1 MAQSDFTEK
10 SKYDISDILPQSDI
24 VEAGYLN
31 RMLDNFSASYKI
43 YWFKG
48 IFTEVMKGKSEI
60 AYKRIVA
67 CMIAA
72 AWYPVVYY
80 KLSLGFSDKLADVI
94 LYLHKELGIVR
105 DEKEEKIV
113 EFVCECQDKKLNKM
127 IDNLTK
133 MVPYRLIRPFYQREI
148 DYEKNRADFMEHHI
162 NALIEKYNQTNNEPA
177 FYRFSQ

>member
-105 DEKEEKIV
+105 DEKE
-113 EFVCECQDKKLNKM
+113 
-127 IDNLTK
+127 
-133 MVPYRLIRPFYQREI
+133 
-148 DYEKNRADFMEHHI
+148 
-162 NALIEKYNQTNNEPA
+162 
-177 FYRFSQ
+177 